1 MSSSDD
7 FGFTFTFLRN
17 KEFLNDKINDKINEI
32 DKKIMQ
38 TYFLDCATTVN
49 KSKQF
54 VVLSNVSTSF
64 GNKKNHN
71 MTKTSGYYKN
81 SNIHFVYFT
90 RLIDSQ
96 LYDIINV

>member
-17 KEFLNDKINDKINEI
+17 KEFLNDKINEI

-38 TYFLDCATTVN
+38 TYFLDCTTIVN

-71 MTKTSGYYKN
+71 MTKANGYYKN

-90 RLIDSQ
+90 RLIASQ

>member
-17 KEFLNDKINDKINEI
+17 KEFLNDKINEI

-38 TYFLDCATTVN
+38 TYFLDCATIVN

-54 VVLSNVSTSF
+54 ARYPCQLTEHFLIIKISTYYSIIIKLFHKNVT
-64 GNKKNHN
+64 
-71 MTKTSGYYKN
+71 
-81 SNIHFVYFT
+81 
-90 RLIDSQ
+90 
-96 LYDIINV
+96 